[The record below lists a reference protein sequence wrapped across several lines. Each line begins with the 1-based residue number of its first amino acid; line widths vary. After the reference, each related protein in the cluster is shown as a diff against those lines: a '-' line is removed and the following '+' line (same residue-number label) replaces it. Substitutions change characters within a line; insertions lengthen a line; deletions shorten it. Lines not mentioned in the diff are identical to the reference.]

1 MDKNIFLIF
10 NDILYDLYQCQTTED
25 LKTQFLPRLKLLLP
39 FSYASILLRDDA
51 AEGPRLSVPLCYPD
65 EFTAA
70 EEAYLRAAEEDQLLW
85 LVHTR
90 EPQLVKESDLIPEQ
104 KRLSAPLYL
113 HCYKP
118 FHIFDSLQYAS
129 VCRQQFLGVLTL
141 FQTREDRPFD
151 QEDMF
156 HLRTLGTHFNAV
168 LYRLT
173 RETPRTFSENF
184 TKKLQKTCSL
194 TPREYEIL
202 CMIYAY
208 RDNTEISQ
216 SLGITD
222 STLQKHLQNIFR
234 KTKTSSR
241 WELLRLQLPGEGS
254 AASGDL

>member
-10 NDILYDLYQCQTTED
+10 NDILYDLYQCTSAED
-25 LKTQFLPRLKLLLP
+25 LKNQFLPRLKLLLP
-39 FSYASILLRDDA
+39 FSYASILLRDDT
-51 AEGPRLSVPLCYPD
+51 AEGPCLSSPICYPED
-65 EFTAA
+65 FCTA
-70 EEAYLRAAEEDQLLW
+70 EEAYLKEAEEDQLLW
-85 LVHTR
+85 LIHSR
-90 EPQLVKESDLIPEQ
+90 EPQLIKESDLIPEQ

-129 VCRQQFLGVLTL
+129 VYQQQFLGVLTL
-141 FQTREDRPFD
+141 FQTREDRSFD
-151 QEDMF
+151 GEDMF